1 MKLNIYDKKRIVKTY
16 EAETYDLM
24 WGTVEDI
31 TEALKLDEMKTG
43 NKDEIVK
50 MAVTLV
56 VEAKSTVNDLIKD
69 IFEGITDEELR
80 NTRVAEIASVLVDVV
95 MYTLKE
101 LNKGSKEKN

>member
-1 MKLNIYDKKRIVKTY
+1 MKLNIYDKKSIVKTY

-24 WGTVEDI
+24 WGTLEDI
-31 TEALKLDEMKTG
+31 TEALKIDEMKSG

-56 VEAKSTVNDLIKD
+56 VEAKSTVNNLLKD
-69 IFEGITDEELR
+69 IFDGITEDELR
-80 NTRVAEIASVLVDVV
+80 CTKVAEIASVLVDVV

-101 LNKGSKEKN
+101 LKLGSSGKN